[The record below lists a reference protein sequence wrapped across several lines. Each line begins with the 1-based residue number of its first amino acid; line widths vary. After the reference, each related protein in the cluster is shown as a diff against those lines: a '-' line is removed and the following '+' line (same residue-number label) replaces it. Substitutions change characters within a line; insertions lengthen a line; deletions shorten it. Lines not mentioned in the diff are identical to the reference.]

1 MKSIVIRLQEIASN
15 EDISIKELLRKA
27 LIVASKLNLDDF
39 KDWIENE
46 INGYGKNSEI
56 PKYRNVIGEIKAY
69 NPYNDIW
76 IPFIWPN
83 APEGVYN
90 RKINQRISEIE
101 YNLKSTKGIL
111 VVPFSSDQQSIL
123 MKHFE
128 SPIPP
133 SLIISRASLVGI
145 IESVRNVILEWS
157 LKLEKEGILGEK
169 MVFSEEEQ
177 SRAANNQ
184 LIQIENFYGIL
195 GNTIKGTINQE
206 INFSIKKDDIKSLLS
221 YFQSKGI
228 CEEDLKELKDIV
240 MSSPKPTQKRKFSK
254 EISSWIGKMVAKASE
269 GAWNI
274 GINVATNLLII
285 ALNKYFGL
293 M

>member
-1 MKSIVIRLQEIASN
+1 MKSIVIRLQEMASN

-27 LIVASKLNLDDF
+27 LIVTSKLNLDDF

-56 PKYRNVIGEIKAY
+56 PEYRSVIGEIKAY
-69 NPYNDIW
+69 NPYNGIW
-76 IPFIWPN
+76 MPCIWPN
-83 APEGVYN
+83 APEGAYN

-101 YNLKSTKGIL
+101 YNLKSTKGMLI
-111 VVPFSSDQQSIL
+111 VPFSSDQQSIL
-123 MKHFE
+123 MKYFE

-184 LIQIENFYGIL
+184 QIQIENFYGIL

-221 YFQSKGI
+221 YFQSKEI
-228 CEEDLKELKDIV
+228 CEEDLKELKDII

-274 GINVATNLLII
+274 GINVATNLLIV